1 MESRVSWPL
10 RVVLRCS
17 LLLVWL
23 APSTAIAQS
32 APPTRPSVAS
42 DGPAETS
49 RLWLVAGAAFATL
62 RGDCQTCEE
71 DFPYR
76 HAASVLADVGYRV
89 NDRMDVG
96 GEVFWMPVDTVQG
109 QIRTTHFDAIA
120 QYRPW
125 RSKGFFLKGGAGV
138 AFVRNWVDALGPDSI
153 NQKALSVVIGTGWA
167 FRPARRVGFQV
178 FGAQHVAA
186 LGDLQ
191 TPDEDVEDVVGNF
204 WSLGIA
210 IVIR

>member
-96 GEVFWMPVDTVQG
+96 GE
-109 QIRTTHFDAIA
+109 
-120 QYRPW
+120 
-125 RSKGFFLKGGAGV
+125 
-138 AFVRNWVDALGPDSI
+138 
-153 NQKALSVVIGTGWA
+153 ALSVVIGTGWA